1 MEKTYT
7 IAVHCA
13 KCNSQL
19 YRYKKEGA
27 GTLIKCY
34 TDMIMEDYTKGDL
47 KCHKCGQKFARY
59 AIIHNRP
66 ANKIIRGKVFVKGHH
81 G

>member
-1 MEKTYT
+1 MRKTYI

-13 KCNSQL
+13 KCQTLL

-27 GTLIKCY
+27 GKLIKCY
-34 TDMIMEDYTKGDL
+34 ADMITSDHTKGDL
-47 KCHKCGQKFARY
+47 KCHTCGQEFARY
-59 AIIHNRP
+59 ATIHNRP
-66 ANKIIRGKVFVKGHH
+66 AHKIIQGKVFVKGHH